1 MKIKK
6 IITVI
11 TIVSLLLGYSV
22 PFSAGG
28 FVIAQTSPS
37 EPSSPEQPA
46 APDQPDS
53 PDQPSGP
60 DEPESP
66 DLPEDT
72 STGSSEQNVE
82 TPDTTTTDQTEGTN
96 NTGSQ
101 DVNGNVGDTNVTTGD
116 ATATGALL
124 TDTNLNT
131 STNPTA
137 GTAGTSIVNEGNN
150 SGSVNVSDVTQN
162 STSTINQDNNA
173 VITNNADLSAVT
185 GGNTVSNNMNGN
197 VTIETGDANTA
208 LTVINQANTNIAG
221 VDVVEFNV
229 FDDQVGDVILDFSNP
244 CATGSGCTAG
254 TPVYVGNTNNNSDS
268 TNTAQYTSDVN
279 NSTFQNNDAVIEN
292 NIILNSDSGGNLAT
306 DNMNGDTNI
315 KTGDANVSA
324 NVANLVN
331 NNFQGEVYYGV
342 VNVFGDLIG
351 DIILATTPTT
361 STPGTVIDNS
371 GNGSGS
377 TNFANV
383 DTSVSN
389 DYTQNNNLNLD
400 TNINATGTTGDN
412 TASANMQGGQSI
424 ESGDASFTGQIFNV
438 ANNNVTGGDW
448 WIVLVNDA
456 GNWIGKIVG
465 GQEGM
470 NYAGSAGT
478 EFIVNPD
485 GSITAVNSGN
495 NSGSTNTANVT
506 QNTQNTVTQNNNAS
520 ITNNLNLSGNTGG
533 NTIQN
538 SMNGGA
544 SVETG
549 DVNIVASVVNF
560 VNNNFSGGR
569 VYMTVVNVLGGKWLG
584 NFIAPG
590 HTKEEALAQNPEPTP
605 EPALGGLD
613 NDPDEDSIALINPTT
628 TKKTKKTI
636 QSSTPT
642 TTPVQS
648 VLAAIT
654 GRSTSASG
662 GSLVNPVID
671 GEEYDEAAALAG
683 DIAVAKSKI
692 RINLAWAII
701 IAPLLFAIPLAKRK
715 LFAKLPSK
723 KN

>member
-1 MKIKK
+1 
-6 IITVI
+6 
-11 TIVSLLLGYSV
+11 
-22 PFSAGG
+22 
-28 FVIAQTSPS
+28 
-37 EPSSPEQPA
+37 
-46 APDQPDS
+46 
-53 PDQPSGP
+53 
-60 DEPESP
+60 
-66 DLPEDT
+66 
-72 STGSSEQNVE
+72 
-82 TPDTTTTDQTEGTN
+82 
-96 NTGSQ
+96 
-101 DVNGNVGDTNVTTGD
+101 
-116 ATATGALL
+116 
-124 TDTNLNT
+124 
-131 STNPTA
+131 
-137 GTAGTSIVNEGNN
+137 
-150 SGSVNVSDVTQN
+150 
-162 STSTINQDNNA
+162 
-173 VITNNADLSAVT
+173 
-185 GGNTVSNNMNGN
+185 
-197 VTIETGDANTA
+197 
-208 LTVINQANTNIAG
+208 
-221 VDVVEFNV
+221 
-229 FDDQVGDVILDFSNP
+229 
-244 CATGSGCTAG
+244 
-254 TPVYVGNTNNNSDS
+254 
-268 TNTAQYTSDVN
+268 
-279 NSTFQNNDAVIEN
+279 
-292 NIILNSDSGGNLAT
+292 
-306 DNMNGDTNI
+306 
-315 KTGDANVSA
+315 
-324 NVANLVN
+324 
-331 NNFQGEVYYGV
+331 
-342 VNVFGDLIG
+342 
-351 DIILATTPTT
+351 
-361 STPGTVIDNS
+361 
-371 GNGSGS
+371 
-377 TNFANV
+377 
-383 DTSVSN
+383 
-389 DYTQNNNLNLD
+389 
-400 TNINATGTTGDN
+400 
-412 TASANMQGGQSI
+412 
-424 ESGDASFTGQIFNV
+424 
-438 ANNNVTGGDW
+438 
-448 WIVLVNDA
+448 
-456 GNWIGKIVG
+456 
-465 GQEGM
+465 M